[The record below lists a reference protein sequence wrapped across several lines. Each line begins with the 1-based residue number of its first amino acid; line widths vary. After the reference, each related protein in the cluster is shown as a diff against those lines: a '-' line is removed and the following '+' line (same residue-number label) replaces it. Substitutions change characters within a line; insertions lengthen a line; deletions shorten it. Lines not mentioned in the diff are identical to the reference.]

1 MNNHKTPLIPCCERS
16 FCIGGENVEYE
27 VRHEGAA
34 VGTLEVSTEGLM
46 TVFEARTRRLE
57 GLQRLWVCGAEKS
70 GYLGV
75 LMPAGNELCLRKK
88 LSRRDRMEFPEV
100 ILYASTAGKPE
111 EPAEVSSDDHVDAA
125 PEERAAEPSLPSEND
140 PEENE
145 PVWHSASMGTLTAV
159 RDGVIYTAIP
169 AMLRR
174 TVRGVHIETIHGE
187 KYIIFR
193 RSY

>member
-1 MNNHKTPLIPCCERS
+1 M
-16 FCIGGENVEYE
+16 
-27 VRHEGAA
+27 RHEGAA

-46 TVFEARTRRLE
+46 TVFEARTCRLE

-88 LSRRDRMEFPEV
+88 LSRRDRMDFPED
-100 ILYASTAGKPE
+100 ILYASTAEK
-111 EPAEVSSDDHVDAA
+111 PAEPTETAPDESACAVS
-125 PEERAAEPSLPSEND
+125 EEKAAEPSLPAENASE
-140 PEENE
+140 EENE
-145 PVWHSASMGTLTAV
+145 TVWHSASMGTLTAV

-169 AMLRR
+169 VMLRR
-174 TVRGVHIETIHGE
+174 MVKGVRIETINGE